1 MTDGRQFTPLM
12 IAEPNRDAF
21 EQMAERIESDVDKEG
36 WDQPNR
42 LFRINTHAS
51 PLAGMSA
58 LMVAE
63 VPWPEAVARS
73 HPIQALKMDLNAVLA
88 LPAKDLGL
96 DQFVGLALA
105 TEGWMLSARVDDEAA
120 VAEVNAISGRRE
132 VHKHPD
138 RIEVRTVM
146 LIAPGTQVQVLRQR
160 GHAPDLVDVAADA
173 GAVPDALR
181 ALFAA
186 FVVRRLRVMAGLS

>member
-1 MTDGRQFTPLM
+1 
-12 IAEPNRDAF
+12 
-21 EQMAERIESDVDKEG
+21 
-36 WDQPNR
+36 
-42 LFRINTHAS
+42 
-51 PLAGMSA
+51 
-58 LMVAE
+58 
-63 VPWPEAVARS
+63 
-73 HPIQALKMDLNAVLA
+73 
-88 LPAKDLGL
+88 
-96 DQFVGLALA
+96 
-105 TEGWMLSARVDDEAA
+105 MLSARVDDEAA
-120 VAEVNAISGRRE
+120 VAEVNAISGGRE

-186 FVVRRLRVMAGLS
+186 FVVRRLRVIAGLS